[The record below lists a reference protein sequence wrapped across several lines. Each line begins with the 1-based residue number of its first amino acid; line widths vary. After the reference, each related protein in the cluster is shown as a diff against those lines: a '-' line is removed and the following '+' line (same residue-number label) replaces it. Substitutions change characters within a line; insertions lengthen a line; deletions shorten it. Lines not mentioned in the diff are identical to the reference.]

1 MKIVVT
7 GLESG
12 SKILNK
18 GVIILISLIIG
29 KKGSGKTKKMIELVN
44 KAVEN
49 SKGNVVCIEKETK
62 LTHDVNYR
70 ARLIATDHFSISG
83 YDSFFGFLC
92 GICAGDY
99 DITDIF
105 IDATLKIGG
114 RDYGEL
120 AGFLKKVSQL
130 GKITDTDF
138 TFTVSA
144 DAEELPAEIFE
155 YSKNV

>member
-1 MKIVVT
+1 M
-7 GLESG
+7 
-12 SKILNK
+12 
-18 GVIILISLIIG
+18 ISLIIG

-70 ARLIATDHFSISG
+70 ARLIDTDHFGISG

-105 IDATLKIGG
+105 VDATLRIGG
-114 RDYGEL
+114 RDYVEL
-120 AGFLKKVSQL
+120 ANFLKKVSQL
-130 GKITDTDF
+130 SKSTDNDF
-138 TFTVSA
+138 TFTISV
-144 DAEELPAEIFE
+144 EPGELPQETFE
-155 YSKNV
+155 FCKIV